1 MRTAVAESVHVP
13 LLIVLGGL
21 PGTGKTTIA
30 RGLARDLSAVHVRI
44 DTLEEVLR
52 RSGTTGARDD
62 LEDLGYRLAY
72 AIALDNLRAG
82 HWVVADAV
90 NPLALTRDAWRAVG
104 EAARAG
110 VVEIEVVCSDP
121 EVHRARVEA
130 RVADIPGAVLPTWD
144 EVRARPYEPWEP
156 EAEVVDTAR
165 TPPDVAVRQAL
176 TAIMRAEL
184 R

>member
-52 RSGTTGARDD
+52 RSGSMDD

-72 AIALDNLRAG
+72 AMALDNLRAG

-90 NPLALTRDAWRAVG
+90 NPVALTRDAWRAVG
-104 EAARAG
+104 EAGRAG

-121 EVHRARVEA
+121 VVHRTRIEE
-130 RVADIPGAVLPTWD
+130 RTPDIPGAVLPTWD
-144 EVRARPYEPWEP
+144 EVLARPYEPWEP
-156 EAEVVDTAR
+156 EPEVVDTAR
-165 TPPDVAVRQAL
+165 TPPDVAIRQAL